1 MIEASSLASLR
12 WLALLALVVVTACAS
27 TISAVPPAR
36 TVASP
41 TVTVVVRPGDT
52 IYTISQAHNVPVRAL
67 IEANNLAPPYQIQPG
82 RVLVLPGQ
90 DSYTVVAGDTLYG
103 ISRRHGVDM
112 SSLARLNKLGPPYT
126 IRAGQKLILP
136 SPVARLAAAPAPSA
150 PREAAKPVEAPR
162 AGVTIE
168 SLPPPPTPPQPLPA
182 PAGPNVIPVEKPEPS
197 ASENAAPPIPS
208 APAAIPPRPLAAPAT
223 APSAAMPEPLPRA
236 GRGFLWP
243 VTGAV
248 LSDFGAKGGG
258 LHNDGINI
266 GAPRGTPVRAADA
279 GVVAYAGNELRGFG
293 NLLLIKHADGWITA
307 YAHSERLLVKRGDT
321 VRRGQSIAHVGA
333 TGSVS
338 GPQLHFEIRRGSQA
352 VDPRRYLS
360 PSGV

>member
-1 MIEASSLASLR
+1 M
-12 WLALLALVVVTACAS
+12 
-27 TISAVPPAR
+27 PPAR
-36 TVASP
+36 TAASP

-52 IYTISQAHNVPVRAL
+52 IYTIAQAHNVPVRAL
-67 IEANNLAPPYQIQPG
+67 IEANNLAPPFQLQPG
-82 RVLVLPGQ
+82 RVLILPGQ
-90 DSYTVVAGDTLYG
+90 DSYTVAAGDTLYG
-103 ISRRHGVDM
+103 ISRRHGVDV
-112 SSLARLNKLGPPYT
+112 SSLARLNKLGPPYA
-126 IRAGQKLILP
+126 IRSGQKLILP
-136 SPVARLAAAPAPSA
+136 SPVARQAAARPPAV
-150 PREAAKPVEAPR
+150 PRDMPKPAEAPR
-162 AGVTIE
+162 SGVTVE
-168 SLPPPPTPPQPLPA
+168 SLPPPTVPPQQPTSPA
-182 PAGPNVIPVEKPEPS
+182 SPPASLGATPVEKPEPP
-197 ASENAAPPIPS
+197 ASESAAPVIAN
-208 APAAIPPRPLAAPAT
+208 APAATPPRPPAT
-223 APSAAMPEPLPRA
+223 PVIAPPAAAVPEPPPRA

-293 NLLLIKHADGWITA
+293 NLLLIKHADGWVTA

-338 GPQLHFEIRRGSQA
+338 APQLHFEIRRGSQA

-360 PSGV
+360 ASGV